1 MVDSTMAAV
10 MDAMSPYGPAWL
22 IALTVIASIIFLLAK
37 FVPTVQK
44 IMVQKSEMD
53 IREREAMI
61 ELENKRE
68 ERKQEESRIE
78 EQRNKERT
86 EMEGRWLQAMEH
98 SVSTQSVT
106 NEAIN
111 GMNSSVKALVAMSTS
126 IQASLDKLSGSIE
139 TSRDGSRE
147 MSIKVDGIYD
157 KVMKGD

>member
-1 MVDSTMAAV
+1 MDSTIKAV
-10 MDAMSPYGPAWL
+10 VEAMSPYGPAWL

-53 IREREAMI
+53 MREREAMI

-98 SVSTQSVT
+98 SVNTQSVT

-111 GMNSSVKALVAMSTS
+111 GMNSSVKALVAMASS
-126 IQASLDKLSGSIE
+126 IQASIDKLSGSIE

-147 MSIKVDGIYD
+147 MSIKVDSIYD
-157 KVMKGD
+157 KVVKGD